1 LAGFELFFAGYD
13 EREAIRNDERACREG
28 FSDGLEKEPGMGINR
43 WSDIEER
50 KRNETDA
57 KAGDEIPKEKKGD
70 ASSRLEASEGP
81 AEDEEK
87 RRVLEKLKEQQQDS

>member
-1 LAGFELFFAGYD
+1 MRCSSRGMTNEKRYATTIG
-13 EREAIRNDERACREG
+13 RAAKDSPKTSRR
-28 FSDGLEKEPGMGINR
+28 SQSMGINR

-70 ASSRLEASEGP
+70 VSSRLEASEGP

-87 RRVLEKLKEQQQDS
+87 RQVLEKLKEREQDS